1 MNFREKYVIGEMAQ
15 CGIVIKKRKTLMIQP
30 FGTHHMA
37 VKIESDS
44 NICGPQTTAYAYK
57 SASK

>member
-1 MNFREKYVIGEMAQ
+1 MAQ